1 MPPLIRRVGKTWLA
15 GLLLLL
21 PAALTVA
28 VLGWVF
34 SFVYRLVGPGTLVG
48 HLFALLGYP
57 FTRNEGLSYVIGTLV
72 LMGFIY
78 LLGVLVQLGLRGPW
92 QGIVGRTIH
101 RIPLVGDLY
110 QFAER
115 FAGMIGTGPRADVA
129 AMQPVW
135 CFFGGEGAAVL
146 ALAPNPEALTIDG
159 RAYRAVLMPT
169 APVPIGGALLYVPAE
184 WVRPANIGVEK
195 LSAIYVSMGLNAPP
209 APPAAVRAA

>member
-1 MPPLIRRVGKTWLA
+1 MSPFVTRIGKTWLA

-34 SFVYRLVGPGTLVG
+34 SFVVRLVGPGTLVG
-48 HLFALLGYP
+48 HLFAVLGYP
-57 FTRNEGLSYVIGTLV
+57 FTRHEGLSYLIGTLV
-72 LMGFIY
+72 LMGLIY
-78 LLGVLVQLGLRGPW
+78 MLGVLVQFGLRGPW

-101 RIPLVGDLY
+101 RIPLVGNLY

-115 FAGMIGTGPRADVA
+115 FTGMLGSGPKADVA

-135 CFFGGEGAAVL
+135 CFFGGGGAAVL
-146 ALAPNPEALTIDG
+146 ALAPNPETLTIDG
-159 RAYRAVLMPT
+159 RAYRAVLVPT
-169 APVPIGGALLYVPAE
+169 APVPVGGALLYVPTE

-195 LSAIYVSMGLNAPP
+195 LSAVYVSMGLTAPP
-209 APPAAVRAA
+209 SPAAAVGMA